1 MANLSQTVAKLPR
14 LVEATVTLPT
24 ASGTVTAIS
33 LPANSLVLAA
43 GVVTTVALAGST
55 GYTIDLSVDS
65 ADVVSALDIQAATVG
80 AITNEAAV
88 PTPVVAANTLDVVA
102 TVTGTATAG
111 AVRVWALMLDMST
124 IPAADEVDRDQLA

>member
-1 MANLSQTVAKLPR
+1 MANLSQTVAKLAR
-14 LVEATVTLPT
+14 VVEATVTLPT

-33 LPANSLVLAA
+33 LPANCLVLSA
-43 GVVTTVALAGST
+43 GVVTTTAIAGST

-80 AITNEAAV
+80 AITTEAAV
-88 PTPVVAANTLDVVA
+88 PVGVVAANTLDVVA

-111 AVRVWALMLDMST
+111 AVRVWAVVIDMT
-124 IPAADEVDRDQLA
+124 APIAANEVDRDQLA

>member
-1 MANLSQTVAKLPR
+1 MANLSQTVAKLAR
-14 LVEATVTLPT
+14 VVEATVTLPT

-33 LPANSLVLAA
+33 LPANCLVLSA
-43 GVVTTVALAGST
+43 GVVTTTAIAGST

-80 AITNEAAV
+80 AITTEAAV
-88 PTPVVAANTLDVVA
+88 PVGVVAANTLDVVA

-111 AVRVWALMLDMST
+111 AVRVWAVVIDMT
-124 IPAADEVDRDQLA
+124 APIAATDVDRDQLA

>member
-14 LVEATVTLPT
+14 LVEANVTLPT
-24 ASGTVTAIS
+24 TSGTVTAIS

-80 AITNEAAV
+80 AITTEAAV